1 MSVSTNG
8 GPAPQ
13 RHRLALNDV
22 TKTYGSTRA
31 LKGVDLTLEAGRLQ
45 ALIGPNGAGK
55 STIVKCLAGA
65 ITPDSGT
72 IIAGPEEHRGFA
84 SPVQAKAAGISVV
97 HQDPESF
104 EDLTVAQNIV
114 IAKLPRRGRGFWA
127 IRDRSAANERAAEV
141 LQMVGLDIDPREHMR
156 RLSLAD
162 RTLVAICRAIVE
174 DVRFLILDEP
184 TAALGREDARRVYDV
199 CHAVREQGAG
209 VLVVTHRLHEVLSH
223 ATRVTA
229 LRDGLVHA
237 DQPTQ
242 SMSVEQIA
250 RLVATTGGAGVD
262 EDRSAMRED
271 VVVSASGL
279 SGNGFTG
286 PVDIELRDLAPTR
299 VEAGLDRQCRAVER
313 DLPAAHCG
321 HEQRDRQQRQEE
333 RLRDAQGVGLD
344 AARRERVDDAER
356 QQRKNHRERRDARLP
371 QRRDFVV
378 SRAHAGRFKT
388 SWTVPDTCF
397 IHTSSHPS
405 WPSLLSSDFSVS
417 ASTFIVQTLPFKSTT
432 LYCQRSLAI
441 PFLLVLQP
449 ARFPER
455 FPQHE
460 LDLRVQ
466 RPQVVVRPA
475 LHARDDPR
483 VDAQRE
489 CLLRR
494 HVAST
499 STPRSRPAAS
509 RDPSTAR
516 RAGC

>member
-286 PVDIELRDLAPTR
+286 PVDIELRAGEAAAVAGLPGSGANDFVRRLCG
-299 VEAGLDRQCRAVER
+299 VEAGAGDVEVTTHGSHHKVGFVGESRRAEGIFPDMSVLDNMVI
-313 DLPAAHCG
+313 
-321 HEQRDRQQRQEE
+321 
-333 RLRDAQGVGLD
+333 
-344 AARRERVDDAER
+344 
-356 QQRKNHRERRDARLP
+356 
-371 QRRDFVV
+371 
-378 SRAHAGRFKT
+378 AGIRG
-388 SWTVPDTCF
+388 
-397 IHTSSHPS
+397 
-405 WPSLLSSDFSVS
+405 PSLLPIRRRALEARAREIAEEFGIVAPSLDVPISTLSGGNQQKALIGRWVVADAAVLGLEEPTNGLDIGAREDIYRAVRELLRAGKAIIARCTDEEEAVLIGDRMLVFTEGRLAATLPAGAS
-417 ASTFIVQTLPFKSTT
+417 AST
-432 LYCQRSLAI
+432 
-441 PFLLVLQP
+441 VL
-449 ARFPER
+449 
-455 FPQHE
+455 E
-460 LDLRVQ
+460 L
-466 RPQVVVRPA
+466 
-475 LHARDDPR
+475 
-483 VDAQRE
+483 
-489 CLLRR
+489 
-494 HVAST
+494 
-499 STPRSRPAAS
+499 STPRVAQ
-509 RDPSTAR
+509 R
-516 RAGC
+516 RESEPQGV